1 MVTLAD
7 VERAIATRDPQLGEL
22 LVRYLSQDD
31 PEPGRSELDPGAGA
45 GRGSDDDDWDDD
57 DWDDDDDD
65 DDDDGDDDA
74 GGFADRASAG
84 GDDEPVIDVPP
95 GAMTI
100 DKLTAMVGPRGLANK
115 SGTERKLVRV
125 DAFAAAEA
133 SPFAPP
139 RLRLGKLLIALY
151 EQGDPEGRAA
161 LLHVLAHGRMQWGV
175 WQAAKQ
181 IYKRAEAHHDA
192 ALFGVLGYRFDAMT
206 TTPYVRTEI
215 GAGTLLYLR
224 RRVWRYLRKLG
235 KAVPEAY
242 PAFAVEVLRHYPAD
256 YGSSSPSW
264 VAAHI
269 WGHANLR
276 DARGS
281 ATFGPPSGGVASGA
295 HAYPAAWKAT
305 PAPLL
310 RLLDAAQNDLVCD
323 WAIKLLRAEHALVLR
338 AVEPAW
344 LARLGRRPMASIHA
358 FVVSLLRESPELH
371 PSKLRQLGLHDVV
384 IGFLRSPSPEARA
397 FALEYAAAHA
407 PDLPVDELVELL
419 ESGAAEV
426 KKFANA
432 RLEAM
437 PPARLGL
444 RAILRVLGLAP
455 AWAPAK
461 LAEGFSPRDIDAA
474 LFVDT
479 AARGV
484 GPHNALIKFYNDAR
498 ATIPAAYWTALLDD
512 PRFANNYAL
521 RTIIAGAFTELGK
534 RPARE
539 IGIPWIQA
547 SLENRQRTDA
557 VARWLDAGM
566 LSGAELDVEWLKGL
580 VSKPRLRPIAL
591 RLLGDRR
598 RVAPA
603 RVGLAWLLEL
613 ARSSDPQLAQFAQ
626 RMLLESFEP
635 GDFANGDQA
644 AGVARL
650 WELATGKQQPE
661 NVRQFAATYLKAH
674 HPALGPRLP
683 EARALGI
690 TPRLDH
696 AAYAL
701 ATVRPLFDDDRIDV
715 RRLAVAIAGEELARW
730 GDANLVYDLAGS
742 ARAEPRALGGELL
755 LGAIMDAAPGGE
767 ARRVPAAWI
776 DGRRLFQLAESPHK
790 AAREVALTLI
800 RRLYEQL
807 GGAEK
812 LAWLMDSPERD
823 VRLFAVR
830 LFWERH
836 RPKPWPADYQPRKHV
851 HAAIGTERFADLAA
865 LRTFARVVL
874 FGLPPGRIGE
884 RDPLVEGAPRPER
897 PLPASVAKRRLIEAV
912 RDVGL
917 EEIELARALRPVL
930 EEMSESIAKGEWQAS
945 VQALTT
951 WRVHHGAALDEPR
964 ATDPGS
970 PAGPAADPA
979 REAEG
984 AA

>member
-1 MVTLAD
+1 MTLAD
-7 VERAIATRDPQLGEL
+7 VERAIASRDPQLGEL
-22 LVRYLSQDD
+22 LVRYLSQGD
-31 PEPGRSELDPGAGA
+31 PEPGRSELDPGGGA
-45 GRGSDDDDWDDD
+45 GRDDDDD

-65 DDDDGDDDA
+65 DWDDDDGDGDDND
-74 GGFADRASAG
+74 GGGASAG
-84 GDDEPVIDVPP
+84 GDDDEPVIDVPP

-100 DKLTAMVGPRGLANK
+100 DKLAASVGERGLVNK
-115 SGTERKLVRV
+115 GGTERKLVRQG
-125 DAFAAAEA
+125 AFAAAEA

-139 RLRLGKLLIALY
+139 RLRIGKLLIALY

-161 LLHVLAHGRMQWGV
+161 LLHVFARGRMQWGV

-181 IYKRAEAHHDA
+181 IYKLAEVRHDA

-206 TTPYVRTEI
+206 STAYVRSEI

-256 YGSSSPSW
+256 FGKTAASW

-269 WGHANLR
+269 WSHANLR

-281 ATFGPPSGGVASGA
+281 ATFAPPANAVAKSA

-344 LARLGRRPMASIHA
+344 LARLGRRPIASIHA
-358 FVVSLLRESPELH
+358 FVASLLKESPELH
-371 PSKLRQLGLHDVV
+371 PSKLRELGLHDVV
-384 IGFLRSPSPEARA
+384 IGLLRSPAPEARA

-419 ESGAAEV
+419 EGGAAEV

-432 RLEAM
+432 RLQAM
-437 PPARLGL
+437 TPAQLGL

-461 LAEGFSPRDIDAA
+461 LAEGFAPRDVDAA

-484 GPHNALIKFYNDAR
+484 GPHNALVKFWNDAR
-498 ATIPAAYWTALLDD
+498 ATIPAGYWTALLDD
-512 PRFANNYAL
+512 PRFAGNHAL
-521 RTIIAGAFTELGK
+521 RTIVAGAFTELGK
-534 RPARE
+534 RAAAE

-547 SLENRQRTDA
+547 SLEDRPRTDA
-557 VARWLDAGM
+557 IARWLDAGM
-566 LSGAELDVEWLKGL
+566 LSGDELDVEWLKGL
-580 VSKPRLRPIAL
+580 VGKPRLRPIAL

-603 RVGLAWLLEL
+603 RVGLPWLLEL

-635 GDFANGDQA
+635 EDFAAGDRA

-650 WELATGKQQPE
+650 WELATGKKQPE
-661 NVRQFAATYLKAH
+661 NVRQFAGTYLKAH
-674 HPALGPRLP
+674 HPELGPRLP
-683 EARALGI
+683 EAKALGI

-696 AAYAL
+696 GAYAL
-701 ATVRPLFDDDRIDV
+701 ATVRPLFDDDRLDV
-715 RRLAVAIAGEELARW
+715 RRLAVAIAGEELVRW
-730 GDANLVYDLAGS
+730 GDPDLVYELAGS
-742 ARAEPRALGGELL
+742 PRAEPRALGGELL
-755 LGAIMDAAPGGE
+755 LGVVVEGD
-767 ARRVPAAWI
+767 ARRVPAAWV

-800 RRLYEQL
+800 RRLYGQL
-807 GGAEK
+807 GGAER

-836 RPKPWPADYQPRKHV
+836 RPKPWPADYAPRKSV
-851 HAAIGTERFADLAA
+851 HAAIGTERFGDLAA
-865 LRTFARVVL
+865 LRQFARVVL

-884 RDPLVEGAPRPER
+884 RDPLLEGAPRPER
-897 PLPASVAKRRLIEAV
+897 PLPASVAKRRLIEAM

-917 EEIELARALRPVL
+917 EELELARAMRPVL
-930 EEMSESIAKGEWQAS
+930 AEMSESIAKGEWQAS
-945 VQALTT
+945 VQAITA
-951 WRVHHGAALDEPR
+951 WRAHHGGALDER
-964 ATDPGS
+964 V
-970 PAGPAADPA
+970 
-979 REAEG
+979 EG